1 MNLLA
6 NLVRPPSRSGFA
18 NLVLVP
24 RKRGQRVT
32 YGSEVEWKH
41 KFTPA
46 QMATAPASLQVILE
60 ANEVAILP
68 KALSPEA
75 AEELRRRGF
84 AAASYTLDDAER
96 AWILSNLP
104 ADKVTKWQASG
115 KDVTMVTC
123 LGGVTTSSVKAK
135 GDLLPTEFKICA
147 PPLGT
152 KLEEVAKVE
161 NGSIVSDLSAAIGDS
176 FKAVYEWVVP
186 SSVKNAYVLS
196 SDSVPSEE
204 QRTAAKKFLSDYEE
218 MADSVRRVES
228 LMQKGATLRREQQ
241 VRLQISKMILA
252 QYAQPVAK
260 LKESLGEKGSTNRER
275 LFRSTRRRVRLD
287 YGALPA
293 IPIAYA
299 VIATVV
305 CLSAAAV
312 VYCLSQ
318 ANIENSRAKQKELD
332 VQLRKDLLNDCAD
345 PKMPEALRKEVCG
358 ALHEEAKRPT
368 GAPPDA
374 GDESGWDGLLS
385 LLGYGAVGVAGAVGV
400 VYLVRSGTFERASNA
415 VRQRVNRRKPGSLF
429 DQQGQPYAQGE

>member
-1 MNLLA
+1 MSLLD

-24 RKRGQRVT
+24 RKRGQMVT
-32 YGSEVEWKH
+32 YGSEIEWKQ
-41 KFTPA
+41 KFAPA

-60 ANEVAILP
+60 ANEVALLP
-68 KALSPEA
+68 GALT
-75 AEELRRRGF
+75 AELGDELRRRGF

-96 AWILSNLP
+96 AWILGNLP
-104 ADKVTKWQASG
+104 PDKVTKWKASG
-115 KDVTMVTC
+115 NDVILVTC
-123 LGGVTTSSVKAK
+123 LGGITTSSVKVR
-135 GDLLPTEFKICA
+135 GNLFPTEYKICA
-147 PPLGT
+147 PPVGT

-161 NGSIVSDLSAAIGDS
+161 NGSIISDLSAAIGDS

-196 SDSVPSEE
+196 SDGVPSEE
-204 QRTAAKKFLSDYEE
+204 QKAAAKKFLSDYEE

-228 LMQKGATLRREQQ
+228 LMQQGATLRREQQ

-252 QYAQPVAK
+252 QYAQPIAK
-260 LKESLGEKGSTNRER
+260 LKEGLGQKGSTNHER

-345 PKMPEALRKEVCG
+345 PNMPEALRKEICG
-358 ALHEEAKRPT
+358 ALREESKRPT
-368 GAPPDA
+368 GSNPE
-374 GDESGWDGLLS
+374 ESSLAGLLS
-385 LLGYGAVGVAGAVGV
+385 VLGYGAVGVAGAVGV
-400 VYLVRSGTFERASNA
+400 VYLVRSGASGRASNA
-415 VRQRVNRRKPGSLF
+415 VRQRMGRRY
-429 DQQGQPYAQGE
+429 QQGQTYAQGD

>member
-1 MNLLA
+1 MSLLQH
-6 NLVRPPSRSGFA
+6 LVRPPSRSGFA
-18 NLVLVP
+18 NLALVP

-32 YGSEVEWKH
+32 YGSEVEWKQ

-60 ANEVAILP
+60 ANEVALLP
-68 KALSPEA
+68 GALTPELGQ
-75 AEELRRRGF
+75 ELRRRGF
-84 AAASYTLDDAER
+84 AAASYVLDDAER
-96 AWILSNLP
+96 LWILSNLP
-104 ADKVTKWQASG
+104 PDKATKWQASG

-123 LGGVTTSSVKAK
+123 LGGVTTSSVKESGK
-135 GDLLPTEFKICA
+135 LFSTEYKICA

-161 NGSIVSDLSAAIGDS
+161 NGSIVSDLSSAIGDS

-204 QRTAAKKFLSDYEE
+204 QKAAAKKFLADYED
-218 MADSVRRVES
+218 MAESVRSVES
-228 LMQKGATLRREQQ
+228 LMQQGATLRREQQ

-260 LKESLGEKGSTNRER
+260 LKESLGQKGSTNHER

-293 IPIAYA
+293 IAAGYV

-305 CLSAAAV
+305 CLSVAAV
-312 VYCLSQ
+312 VYCVSQ

-332 VQLRKDLLNDCAD
+332 VQLRKDLLNDCSD
-345 PKMPEALRKEVCG
+345 PNMPEALRKEVCE
-358 ALHEEAKRPT
+358 ALREESKRPT
-368 GAPPDA
+368 GANPE
-374 GDESGWDGLLS
+374 ESSIADLLS

-400 VYLVRSGTFERASNA
+400 VYLVRSGAAGRVSSA
-415 VRQRVNRRKPGSLF
+415 VRQRMGRRS
-429 DQQGQPYAQGE
+429 QQGQSYAQGE

>member
-1 MNLLA
+1 
-6 NLVRPPSRSGFA
+6 LVRPASRSGFA

-46 QMATAPASLQVILE
+46 QMAAAPASLQVILE

-68 KALSPEA
+68 KALTPEA
-75 AEELRRRGF
+75 SEELRRRGF
-84 AAASYTLDDAER
+84 AVAPYVLDDAER
-96 AWILSNLP
+96 LWILSNLP
-104 ADKVTKWQASG
+104 ADKATKWQASG

-161 NGSIVSDLSAAIGDS
+161 NGGIVSDLSAAIGDS
-176 FKAVYEWVVP
+176 FKSVYEWVVP
-186 SSVKNAYVLS
+186 SSVKNAYILS

-204 QRTAAKKFLSDYEE
+204 QKAAAKKFLADYED
-218 MADSVRRVES
+218 MADSVRSVES
-228 LMQKGATLRREQQ
+228 LMQQGATLRREQQ

-260 LKESLGEKGSTNRER
+260 LKESLGQKGSTNHER

-293 IPIAYA
+293 IAAGY
-299 VIATVV
+299 VILGVVV
-305 CLSAAAV
+305 CLSLAAG
-312 VYCLSQ
+312 VYWLSQ
-318 ANIENSRAKQKELD
+318 ASIESSRAKQKELD
-332 VQLRKDLLNDCAD
+332 VQLRKDLLANCSD
-345 PKMPEALRKEVCG
+345 PNMPEALRKEVCG
-358 ALHEEAKRPT
+358 ALREESKRPT
-368 GAPPDA
+368 GANPE
-374 GDESGWDGLLS
+374 ESSMADLLS
-385 LLGYGAVGVAGAVGV
+385 LLGYGAVGVAGAVGL

-415 VRQRVNRRKPGSLF
+415 VRQRVSRRKQGNLF
-429 DQQGQPYAQGE
+429 NQQGQPYAQGE